1 MSDSSV
7 SPLPLGSGG
16 PLAKRPVA
24 SAEIVGVTYTTEAP
38 DPIATYICVLQTPGV
53 YGWITVGGGG
63 GGVATVTGTAP
74 IVSSGGANPAISI
87 SDTAVVPGPYTNA
100 NITVD
105 AKGRVTAAANGSGGG
120 VTGDPNSIVFENPT
134 GTAAIT
140 DPLLTAGMLDAF
152 GRPAIIDKR
161 TGIVSGRGSMWRQG
175 SWPQD
180 GDPGPGVK
188 AEGFVSIGANAL
200 GLGPDAAQGAYFFCT
215 PASFGVA
222 QIVSGVNGD
231 NIFYAA
237 GFEDGSPDAPFGI
250 GNAFVMCDDTATEE
264 IRIDRATGSIQF
276 GSSTHPIAA
285 PGSARMFGNAS
296 GPLHGS
302 NAGLQY
308 SSLIANRAQLRVNA
322 YGAHA
327 GVPGQTGF
335 KSRALTIGGLAAVAP
350 GDVLWRA
357 TAIGVCGDNAS
368 IPLSGLLSFNAKTIA
383 AARIG
388 CDLEVQQS
396 PSTGP
401 QRITWTFEGETG
413 DLVGSVG
420 IVHETIGG
428 ASIGL
433 VPAVITYKPSA
444 VAPLP
449 AGMVNNWADLM
460 RVFNGTS
467 GPVTI
472 AIDTTAAG
480 SVIPAGIHDFQG
492 RATLVPAGTSF
503 QQLDVTDGAQL
514 RNIRKVDGN
523 GQQLQIL
530 CHGTA
535 VNSLGFDTATAAFEV
550 TGGALILKFAPL
562 TMVQQAAGDQIL
574 MLITNGSY
582 IGPGFC
588 DTPAGA
594 FLTIQAF
601 TGTTIEAGAFTGA
614 GVIAFNYDISVIL
627 TAQAGAPAFDPQ
639 AVMGGILK
647 GRATLVA
654 GTHAAISAPGLR
666 ASSTIRVDFL
676 RPVPGAGNLTISL
689 FAPVADRVLGAA
701 GSFKPRAA
709 LADGTVNVLDTSDVE
724 WTINF

>member
-1 MSDSSV
+1 MFRS
-7 SPLPLGSGG
+7 
-16 PLAKRPVA
+16 
-24 SAEIVGVTYTTEAP
+24 
-38 DPIATYICVLQTPGV
+38 
-53 YGWITVGGGG
+53 
-63 GGVATVTGTAP
+63 
-74 IVSSGGANPAISI
+74 
-87 SDTAVVPGPYTNA
+87 
-100 NITVD
+100 
-105 AKGRVTAAANGSGGG
+105 
-120 VTGDPNSIVFENPT
+120 
-134 GTAAIT
+134 
-140 DPLLTAGMLDAF
+140 
-152 GRPAIIDKR
+152 
-161 TGIVSGRGSMWRQG
+161 G
-175 SWPQD
+175 SWQAD
-180 GDPGPGVK
+180 GDAASNPSDGLVSYGP
-188 AEGFVSIGANAL
+188 NAL
-200 GLGPDAAQGAYFFCT
+200 GLGPDAIQGGYARVMPRRFGLAQII
-215 PASFGVA
+215 PGVA
-222 QIVSGVNGD
+222 GGAL
-231 NIFYAA
+231 FYAIRLDDEA
-237 GFEDGSPDAPFGI
+237 GSGIDGVQFK
-250 GNAFVMCDDTATEE
+250 DDEQAALQFSVA
-264 IRIDRATGSIQF
+264 RSTGTIQF
-276 GSSTHPIAA
+276 GNPASPAA
-285 PGSARMFGNAS
+285 TPGSARMFGNAL
-296 GPLHGS
+296 GTLHNS

-308 SSLIANRAQLRVNA
+308 SSLIANRAQLRVNS
-322 YGAHA
+322 YGAHG

-368 IPLSGLLSFNAKTIA
+368 FPLSGLLSFNAKTIA

-420 IVHETIGG
+420 IVHETINN

-433 VPAVITYKPSA
+433 VPSVITYKPSA

-449 AGMVNNWADLM
+449 AGMVNNWVDLM

-472 AIDTTAAG
+472 AIDTTAAP
-480 SVIPAGIHDFQG
+480 SVIPAGVHDFQG
-492 RATLVPAGTSF
+492 RATLVPVGTSF
-503 QQLDVTDGAQL
+503 QNLDITDGAQL

-523 GQQLQIL
+523 GQQLQIS

-535 VNSLGFDTATAAFEV
+535 VNSLGFDMATAAFEV

-562 TMVQQAAGDQIL
+562 TMIQQAAGDQIL
-574 MLITNGSY
+574 MLLTNGSY

-588 DTPAGA
+588 DTPAVA

-614 GVIAFNYDISVIL
+614 GAIAFNYDTSVIL

-647 GRATLVA
+647 GRTTLVA

-666 ASSTIRVDFL
+666 LSSTIRVDFL
-676 RPVPGAGNLTISL
+676 NPVPGAGNLTNSL
-689 FAPVADRVLGAA
+689 FAPAADRVLGAA

>member
-1 MSDSSV
+1 MTDIRN
-7 SPLPLGSGG
+7 PLGLSSAGT
-16 PLAKRPVA
+16 LARLPNA
-24 SAEIVGVTYTTEAP
+24 SADLLGTTYLAQDVLPAP
-38 DPIATYICVLQTPGV
+38 GRLFYCVATPGDTFAWEV
-53 YGWITVGGGG
+53 ISGS
-63 GGVATVTGTAP
+63 AP
-74 IVSSGGANPAISI
+74 V
-87 SDTAVVPGPYTNA
+87 
-100 NITVD
+100 
-105 AKGRVTAAANGSGGG
+105 
-120 VTGDPNSIVFENPT
+120 VTGDPNSILFEDPA
-134 GTAAIT
+134 GASSIT
-140 DPLLTAGMLDAF
+140 DPALVAAPIDVF
-152 GRPAIIDKR
+152 GRPQIWDHRQAA
-161 TGIVSGRGSMWRQG
+161 GVGSVLREGAWQ
-175 SWPQD
+175 QD
-180 GDPGPGVK
+180 GDPTSQA
-188 AEGFVSIGANAL
+188 AEGAVFYGANAL
-200 GLGPDAAQGAYFFCT
+200 GLGPSAAQGGYARVKPRRFGLAQIIPGINGGALFYAIRLDT
-215 PASFGVA
+215 DAENGIRLNDDANAQQLKIDRLTGTISFGSDVA
-222 QIVSGVNGD
+222 PVG
-231 NIFYAA
+231 
-237 GFEDGSPDAPFGI
+237 
-250 GNAFVMCDDTATEE
+250 
-264 IRIDRATGSIQF
+264 
-276 GSSTHPIAA
+276 A
-285 PGSARMFGNAS
+285 PGSARFFGNAP
-296 GPLHGS
+296 GTLHGS
-302 NAGLQY
+302 NAGMQY
-308 SSLIANRAQLRVNA
+308 SSLIANRAQLRTNA
-322 YGAHA
+322 YGAHT
-327 GVPGQTGF
+327 GVPGVTGF
-335 KSRALTIGGLAAVAP
+335 KSRAANIGGLAAVAP

-357 TAIGVCGDNAS
+357 TAIGVCADNAS
-368 IPLSGLLSFNAKTIA
+368 VPLSGLLSFNAKTVA

-396 PSTGP
+396 PSTAA
-401 QRITWTFEGETG
+401 QRITWVFEGETG
-413 DLVGSVG
+413 NLVGSVG
-420 IVHETIGG
+420 IVRETING
-428 ASIGL
+428 AAIGL

-449 AGMVNNWADLM
+449 AGMVNNWVDLM

-472 AIDTTAAG
+472 AIDTTAAP

-503 QQLDVTDGAQL
+503 QQFDITDGSQL

-550 TGGALILKFAPL
+550 TGGALILKFPPL

-574 MLITNGSY
+574 MLVTNGSY

-614 GVIAFNYDISVIL
+614 GVIAFNYDTSVIL
-627 TAQAGAPAFDPQ
+627 TPQAGAPAFDPQ

-666 ASSTIRVDFL
+666 GSSTIRVDFL

-701 GSFKPRAA
+701 GSFMPRAA